1 MVYLLSLLVFCLMQF
16 SLEER
21 RRIILKLFADGV
33 PPMAIAKQT
42 GIGKSSVYRALKF
55 FGIGLTEI
63 TKVTPEMEQFI
74 IELYQSGVGCIKI
87 CDKLKIPRTRKNL
100 VYRVLERN
108 NVACRGKIISPFLGL
123 VDEIISLYNEG
134 YSSTV
139 IAEMLD
145 ISRSTA
151 KKFIR
156 QNCQVRSRIF
166 PAVRNRK
173 ERDRL
178 FLEEMDCFN
187 AVAYLEWRSSDKR
200 IPLDDF
206 KQSAYCSAL
215 RAAEIWEGRASYR
228 TYACK
233 CIRYGFLALYRQHKK
248 IGRLGTWEEDG
259 I

>member
-1 MVYLLSLLVFCLMQF
+1 MADGNKSVLDIQS
-16 SLEER
+16 R
-21 RRIILKLFADGV
+21 RAIILKLFSEGV
-33 PPMAIAKQT
+33 EPMEIARQT

-55 FGIGLTEI
+55 FGFGLTESS
-63 TKVTPEMEQFI
+63 KLTPEMERFV
-74 IELYQSGVGCIKI
+74 IEQYQSGAGCIRI
-87 CDKLKIPRTRKNL
+87 CDRLKIPRTRKNL
-100 VYRVLERN
+100 IYGVLKRN

-123 VDEIISLYNEG
+123 VDEITSLYNQG
-134 YSSTV
+134 YSSTA
-139 IAEMLD
+139 IAETLN

-156 QNCQVRSRIF
+156 QNCKVRSRIF

-173 ERDRL
+173 ERDEL
-178 FLEEMDCFN
+178 FLKEIDLFN
-187 AVAYLEWRSSDKR
+187 AVAYLEWKDSDKR

-233 CIRYGFLALYRQHKK
+233 CIRYGFIALYRQHKK
-248 IGRLGTWEEDG
+248 IARLGVREQHA